1 MSNHEPL
8 RKSKRLCAR
17 CNKRRP
23 IVRLPGFKDVMG
35 RMRKEVVV
43 RMKHHDVCQQ
53 CWRELQG
60 DKTPRREQF
69 FLPNETRETPGAEER
84 RL

>member
-8 RKSKRLCAR
+8 RKSTRLCAR

-23 IVRLPGFKDVMG
+23 VVHFPAFTDRNGVRRKGIV
-35 RMRKEVVV
+35 
-43 RMKHHDVCQQ
+43 MKLKFHDVCQQ

-60 DKTPRREQF
+60 DKTPHRDQN
-69 FLPNETRETPGAEER
+69 FLPNRG
-84 RL
+84 